1 MKKTYLKPIYDTR
14 KSFYNKAVVEIT
26 NNEII
31 LFSYNTK
38 IATIK
43 NNELTLTSYYDY
55 SATTLRHLKEFL
67 LQNNFKVYK
76 KSELAKHYKV
86 AY

>member
-1 MKKTYLKPIYDTR
+1 MKTYLKTIYDTR

-38 IATIK
+38 IATINK
-43 NNELTLTSYYDY
+43 TGDSITIANNDKMISINLLTYLSYIIIY
-55 SATTLRHLKEFL
+55 
-67 LQNNFKVYK
+67 QNKI
-76 KSELAKHYKV
+76 
-86 AY
+86 